1 MGYYRAPPYAKDYT
15 KQVQFGYQCQGGT
28 LVDKQTIWYDDIV
41 VVPVAAC

>member
-1 MGYYRAPPYAKDYT
+1 VGYYRAPPYAKDYT